1 MNFVLDNILIILF
14 LPLWVGA
21 VFVLNSLVGFV
32 QSKRTTM
39 ILTVLSTLVG
49 LVFSAILLFGF
60 YNSNTPAFEDTTLW
74 FQAGNFNFYL
84 GVLVDKISSLFLFIL
99 MSVSILVQIYSYS
112 YMYKD
117 EHFNRYYAY
126 LNLFNF
132 AMAGLILS
140 SNLLQTYAF
149 WELVGVSSYLLIGFW
164 YKNYVASNAAKKAFI
179 VNRIGD
185 SALLFGI
192 VILCY
197 FSSVYSNASGSQ
209 FLAFSSIGDLAE
221 QVYAFTSS
229 IGFYFVCILLLLGA
243 IAKSAQFPLHVWLAD
258 AMQAPTPV
266 SALIHAA
273 TMVAAGIYLV
283 VRLYPMFSMSSC
295 VMETILYI
303 GLFTAFITAY
313 FALTQTDIKKML
325 AYSTSSQLGLMFVG
339 LGIMAPS
346 AALFHLT
353 THAYTKALLFLTSGV
368 IIKCLSGVQ
377 DMRQMGGLRKENPL
391 AALCYLIGAISLSGL
406 FLGCY
411 FSKESILG
419 TIFASGNMVLT
430 SIFIMISFMTAFYI
444 FKSYFMIFE
453 GEKRN
458 NAVCNDTPFAM
469 KISIIVLML
478 LTVIVGYLFVK
489 IGFEKFINPFGPD
502 LIIVHHNMILF
513 ASLIA
518 AGMAILLSA
527 FVVFR
532 GKSTSFLP
540 PVLYKLSCNKFYID
554 EINQFWIQK
563 VFVRICDI
571 VEFIDRNIIDGIVK
585 LIALVTR
592 GFAYIVSKLQNG
604 NVQTY
609 LAYSVFVIGSVLLTV
624 VMFYFWLL
632 KG

>member
-21 VFVLNSLVGFV
+21 VFVLNSLVGFI
-32 QSKRTTM
+32 QSKRTTA

-49 LVFSAILLFGF
+49 LIYSSVLLFGF
-60 YNSNTPAFEDTTLW
+60 YNNAPAYENSTLW
-74 FQAGNFNFYL
+74 FQAGNFSFYL
-84 GVLVDKISSLFLFIL
+84 GILVDKVSALFLFIL
-99 MSVSILVQIYSYS
+99 MSVSIVVQIYSYS

-117 EHFNRYYAY
+117 QHFNRFYTY

-140 SNLLQTYAF
+140 SNILQTYAF
-149 WELVGVSSYLLIGFW
+149 WELVGVSSYVLIGFW

-185 SALLFGI
+185 SGLLLGI
-192 VILCY
+192 IILCY
-197 FSSVYSNASGSQ
+197 FSSIYSNSIGSQ
-209 FLAFSSIGDLAE
+209 FLAFSSIPDLAE

-229 IGFYFVCILLLLGA
+229 TGFYFICILLLLGA

-283 VRLYPMFSMSSC
+283 VRLYPMFSMSSSL
-295 VMETILYI
+295 METILYI
-303 GLFTAFITAY
+303 GLFTALITAY
-313 FALTQTDIKKML
+313 FALTQTDLKKML
-325 AYSTSSQLGLMFVG
+325 AYSTSSQLGLMFAG

-353 THAYTKALLFLTSGV
+353 THAYTKALLFLTAGV
-368 IIKCLSGVQ
+368 IIKCMSNIH

-419 TIFASGNMVLT
+419 AIFSSGDMVLT
-430 SIFIMISFMTAFYI
+430 SIFLLISFMTAFYI

-458 NAVCNDTPFAM
+458 NVFCSKTPFTM
-469 KISIIVLML
+469 KVSIII
-478 LTVIVGYLFVK
+478 LTLFTIFIGYFSVQA
-489 IGFEKFINPFGPD
+489 GFEKFINPFGAD
-502 LIIVHHNMILF
+502 LQILHHNVM
-513 ASLIA
+513 LIA
-518 AGMAILLSA
+518 SISVALLGIILASV
-527 FVVFR
+527 VVFA

-540 PVLYKLSCNKFYID
+540 PLFYKLSLNKFYID
-554 EINQFWIQK
+554 EINNFWVKKI
-563 VFVRICDI
+563 FMGLCDI
-571 VEFIDRNIIDGIVK
+571 VEFIDKNIIDGVVK
-585 LIALVTR
+585 LIAIVTR
-592 GFAYIVSKLQNG
+592 GVAYIVSKLQNG

-609 LAYSVFVIGSVLLTV
+609 LSYSVFAIGSVLLTV